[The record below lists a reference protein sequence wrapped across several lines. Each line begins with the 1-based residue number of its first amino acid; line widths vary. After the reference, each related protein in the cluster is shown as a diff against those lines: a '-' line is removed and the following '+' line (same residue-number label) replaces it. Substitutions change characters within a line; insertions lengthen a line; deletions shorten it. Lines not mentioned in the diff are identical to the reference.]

1 MAHPSPL
8 TRAVAFQLPTQK
20 GDTRSLEDFLKKGPL
35 LLAFHR
41 GTW

>member
-1 MAHPSPL
+1 MPASPL
-8 TRAVAFQLPTQK
+8 TEAPPFALPTQK
-20 GDTRSLEDFLKKGPL
+20 GDVRTLESFLRDGPL